1 MMRTLKRTLS
11 IVLAIA
17 MVLTT
22 FGMVTVSAAGYAD
35 TAGHWAE
42 GVIDKWSGYGV
53 IQGDGGYFRPDDSI
67 TRAEVA
73 QVTQNVIGYA
83 ATTANTFTDV
93 DPNAWYADA
102 ILRLAEA
109 GTLKGNGDG
118 TMRPDAYMTREEAM
132 TMLGRAYGLTPANT
146 NAGITQYADY
156 QSVSE
161 YANGYI
167 GAMTA
172 AGYVNGYEDGTIRP
186 QASISRGEFV
196 KILDNMI
203 GLYITAPGT
212 YGPAY
217 VKGLVMIKSG
227 GVNLN
232 GIVASGVVI
241 SPSAGGQLTLTN
253 SQIDNNIYNLSSTMT
268 VNSVGS
274 NTTTS
279 GTNGSTIYGG
289 PMGSSSS
296 RSCTVNFYVDGEFYK
311 SVKVS
316 YNSYISDLPDEP
328 EKDGYIFAGWYT
340 SEAYADKASDLGL
353 FDFGNR
359 RITSGLKV
367 YAGFV
372 VDPNATPD
380 PNATEA
386 PSTEAPTAT
395 PSVSLKDPTQ
405 EYNPE
410 APADVKAELVPADGE
425 DVTVNGVVW
434 EGTDEAGQSITLE
447 EGKDYEIEGNNVVFK
462 EEFLD
467 SLYDGTHKVVI
478 ETSGGTVQFDIVV
491 NGSSIPVPTEA
502 PATEAPT
509 VDPNATEAPST
520 EAPTVDPNVTEA
532 PSTEAPTADPSVTE
546 APSTEAPTADPSVTE
561 APSTEAPTADP
572 SVTEAPSTEAPSTEA
587 PTVDPN
593 ATEAPAT
600 PTPGVQDVYH
610 KATLKVTGGTGS
622 LTGEGVK
629 EATAPAAEA
638 AADLPA
644 DEAWT
649 SADAE
654 LDAMVVASKSEVA
667 FGPYKDLNGYG
678 EWVKGGKALTY
689 THEGNGQTYN
699 FDHGW
704 QAGAGNKTKR
714 CFYFTPKQACI
725 VTVAYTASAGRPMY
739 IYQGGELLAS
749 GEDGATTDG
758 KPAIISADIEDPTA
772 GDVYVYG
779 GSSNKQLYGIFADY
793 YDPTVVVYQTLSGTI
808 NYTGS
813 QTGLKVRFTDTK
825 DQTTYDVDLNAGAYS
840 VDLRQ
845 NRNYTIS
852 IVDADG
858 KVSNTTAVTL
868 DSNSVSIAKV
878 PKTQDIN
885 VVDIAETEVKGDVV
899 VHEITN
905 NDGKSLDLSQ
915 VSLKF
920 TAKDDENLAYTVEA
934 GSIVDNK
941 YTVTM
946 MPNHEYTVTAE
957 GIEGYELSPM
967 SGSYLMA
974 AGDME
979 PFKNILIT
987 ETLGEVA
994 VPADKTVRVGE
1005 DKEYA
1010 TISDALA
1017 AVKAMKR
1024 DSGESG
1030 RITIEIDP
1038 GNYTEQV
1045 RVNSGYV
1052 TLKAADEANPPEIN
1066 WYYGI
1071 GYIYYSA
1078 GPDQYYSEDCAVAK
1092 TAKKPVTRWGCAV
1105 RIEQPYVL
1113 MENIKVIDTF
1123 NCRVVPEE
1131 IADGVEAAGPG
1142 IYGDVSGKP
1151 DRTVEGYDAM
1161 KKDATER
1168 AAAIAIDANNFEA
1181 YKCEFVSSQDTF
1193 YTNTANSYIK
1203 DCYIEGGT
1211 DYIYG
1216 GKQIVFDG
1224 CTLAWHGYSDQA
1236 NGGYL
1241 TACSDD
1247 GVSLGYLFTN
1257 CTVTNSKYFPDNKFS
1272 AGGWG
1277 RNWGGA
1283 SCHVV
1288 YESMK
1293 LDGVD
1298 LPGPWVKM
1306 GGELSESTLY
1316 ILKVTDKDGNEL
1328 DVSGT
1333 NFNPNGTAEAN
1344 NYTVHPAYDYF
1355 GSWTPPHY
1363 DGPAKP
1369 TPTPRP
1375 EGVIDVNLDFT
1386 NTDLYTGTAQK
1397 SPLSEATIAELAE
1410 QGVTLDAGTMYWNEH
1425 GCNGLGTITIDAK
1438 GPYKVTIG
1446 ACSFGADS
1454 VQLLNGEEVIDSAP
1468 LKSAGDGAQVVMYYG
1483 GTEKTPITVKFSSAS
1498 YVHSFAVQTVDPSE
1512 VPDPST
1518 KAKITYALGD
1528 SEAQGE
1534 LPLET
1539 TVDVGT
1545 KVNIPIYGKL
1555 YKEGYTLTGWTPDGG
1570 ATEYK
1575 VGAEFEATGNMELT
1589 PVFVQNAEGA
1599 VPVGD
1604 VVVDFQKNNG
1614 APAIAWEGGENVYV
1628 VQGKTADGTPID
1640 VLITVVTNPG
1650 KLNNGNWNDCAQ
1662 CNEGTTFGFPT
1673 VDNTV
1678 VTMNKIYD
1686 GTNGTY
1692 TINGVDKVGNE
1703 QSETITGKTSST
1715 IVVKNI
1721 GGYISYFTISYPA
1734 EAPKPSEEPGAV
1746 TAEYEILEG
1755 SEVTINATPD
1765 TEGQTPV
1772 IEITGA
1778 DGTPINLA
1786 VTDGKFTMPNND
1798 IIVNVGFSSEPA
1810 ASSEPGPAVTDEPTA
1825 TDEPA
1830 ATDEPTSTDEPDTP
1844 PVPGEI
1850 ELAWEQGQAKSDSTD
1865 GEHFIVDKE
1874 GKTGVHQVGRNIYA
1888 VLPEAISAGKFT
1900 FETDVYLGPS
1910 EPGFRI
1916 QVENAAGTNYQN
1928 DNPGVIAQ
1936 NIVATGSSTPVTS
1949 VTETGWYHATV
1960 VIDYTSGSPVITGTL
1975 TAPSGEKLMDN
1986 VQATIENVAD
1996 TAVKQIRLISRGTTG
2011 ESDSY
2016 FADPILKAE

>member
-1 MMRTLKRTLS
+1 MRTLKRTLS

-22 FGMVTVSAAGYAD
+22 FGMVTVSAANYAD
-35 TAGHWAE
+35 TPGHWAE
-42 GVIDKWSGYGV
+42 AVIDEWTGYGV

-83 ATTANTFTDV
+83 ATTENTFTDV
-93 DPNAWYADA
+93 DPNAWYTDA

-109 GTLKGNGDG
+109 GALKGNGDG
-118 TMRPDAYMTREEAM
+118 TMSPDAYMTREEAM

-146 NAGITQYADY
+146 NAGITQYSDY
-156 QSVSE
+156 QSISE

-186 QASISRGEFV
+186 QATVSRAEFV

-203 GLYITAPGT
+203 GLYIAAPGT

-217 VKGLVMIKSG
+217 VKGLVMVKSG

-253 SQIDNNIYNLSSTMT
+253 SQVDNNIYNMSSTMT

-279 GTNGSTIYGG
+279 GSSGSTIYGG
-289 PMGSSSS
+289 PMGSSNY
-296 RSCTVNFYVDGEFYK
+296 RTYTVTFYVDGRTYHSA
-311 SVKVS
+311 SVR
-316 YNSYISDLPDEP
+316 YNYYLTNIPTDPV
-328 EKDGYIFAGWYT
+328 KTGYTFAGWYT
-340 SEAYADKASDLGL
+340 SANYAAQAGTTGI
-353 FDFGNR
+353 FDFGTT
-359 RITSGLKV
+359 RITGNTSV
-367 YAGFV
+367 YAGFISNSDV
-372 VDPNATPD
+372 TPD
-380 PNATEA
+380 PNATA
-386 PSTEAPTAT
+386 APTAT
-395 PSVSLKDPTQ
+395 PSVSIKDPTQ

-410 APADVKAELVPADGE
+410 APAEVKAELVPADGK
-425 DVTVNGVVW
+425 DVTVSGVVW
-434 EGTDEAGQSITLE
+434 EGTNEAGQSVTLT
-447 EGKDYEIEGNNVVFK
+447 EGKDYVIEGNNVVFN
-462 EEFLD
+462 EEFLN

-478 ETSGGTVQFDIVV
+478 ETSGGAVQFDIVV
-491 NGSSIPVPTEA
+491 NGSSIPVPTAA
-502 PATEAPT
+502 PS
-509 VDPNATEAPST
+509 TEAPST
-520 EAPTVDPNVTEA
+520 ET
-532 PSTEAPTADPSVTE
+532 PSTEAPD
-546 APSTEAPTADPSVTE
+546 
-561 APSTEAPTADP
+561 
-572 SVTEAPSTEAPSTEA
+572 VTEAPSTEAPSTEV
-587 PTVDPN
+587 PS
-593 ATEAPAT
+593 TEAPSSEAPDVT
-600 PTPGVQDVYH
+600 GAPSTEVPSIEAPSSEAPDVTGAPSTEVPSTEAPSSEAPDVTGAPSTEAPTPDVQDVYH

-649 SADAE
+649 VADAE
-654 LDAMVVASKSEVA
+654 LDAMVLASEKGKA
-667 FGPYKDLNGYG
+667 FGPYKDLSGYG
-678 EWVKGGKALTY
+678 EWAKGGSKLTY
-689 THEGNGQTYN
+689 EHTNGVTYS

-704 QAGAGNKTKR
+704 QTGSGGQTNR

-725 VTVAYTASAGRPMY
+725 VTVAYTAQAGRPMY
-739 IYQGGELLAS
+739 IYQGGNLLAS

-813 QTGLKVRFTDTK
+813 ETGLKVRFTDTK

-858 KVSNTTAVTL
+858 TVSSKTAVTL
-868 DSNSVSIAKV
+868 DSNSVSIAKKA
-878 PKTQDIN
+878 KTQDIN
-885 VVDIAETEVKGDVV
+885 VVDIAPTEVKGDVV

-905 NDGKSLDLSQ
+905 NDGKSLDLSK
-915 VSLKF
+915 VALKF
-920 TAKDDENLAYTVEA
+920 TAKDDASITYDVAA
-934 GSIVDNK
+934 GSIADNK

-946 MPNHEYTVTAE
+946 MPNHEYEVTAT
-957 GIEGYELSPM
+957 GIDGYALSPM

-974 AGDME
+974 AGDMA

-994 VPADKTVRVGE
+994 VPADKTVRVGK

-1052 TLKAADEANPPEIN
+1052 TLKAADAANPPEIN

-1257 CTVTNSKYFPDNKFS
+1257 CTVTNSKYFPNNKFA

-1277 RNWGGA
+1277 
-1283 SCHVV
+1283 
-1288 YESMK
+1288 
-1293 LDGVD
+1293 
-1298 LPGPWVKM
+1298 
-1306 GGELSESTLY
+1306 
-1316 ILKVTDKDGNEL
+1316 
-1328 DVSGT
+1328 
-1333 NFNPNGTAEAN
+1333 
-1344 NYTVHPAYDYF
+1344 
-1355 GSWTPPHY
+1355 
-1363 DGPAKP
+1363 
-1369 TPTPRP
+1369 
-1375 EGVIDVNLDFT
+1375 
-1386 NTDLYTGTAQK
+1386 
-1397 SPLSEATIAELAE
+1397 
-1410 QGVTLDAGTMYWNEH
+1410 
-1425 GCNGLGTITIDAK
+1425 
-1438 GPYKVTIG
+1438 
-1446 ACSFGADS
+1446 
-1454 VQLLNGEEVIDSAP
+1454 
-1468 LKSAGDGAQVVMYYG
+1468 
-1483 GTEKTPITVKFSSAS
+1483 
-1498 YVHSFAVQTVDPSE
+1498 
-1512 VPDPST
+1512 
-1518 KAKITYALGD
+1518 
-1528 SEAQGE
+1528 
-1534 LPLET
+1534 
-1539 TVDVGT
+1539 
-1545 KVNIPIYGKL
+1545 
-1555 YKEGYTLTGWTPDGG
+1555 
-1570 ATEYK
+1570 
-1575 VGAEFEATGNMELT
+1575 
-1589 PVFVQNAEGA
+1589 
-1599 VPVGD
+1599 
-1604 VVVDFQKNNG
+1604 
-1614 APAIAWEGGENVYV
+1614 
-1628 VQGKTADGTPID
+1628 
-1640 VLITVVTNPG
+1640 
-1650 KLNNGNWNDCAQ
+1650 
-1662 CNEGTTFGFPT
+1662 
-1673 VDNTV
+1673 
-1678 VTMNKIYD
+1678 
-1686 GTNGTY
+1686 
-1692 TINGVDKVGNE
+1692 
-1703 QSETITGKTSST
+1703 
-1715 IVVKNI
+1715 
-1721 GGYISYFTISYPA
+1721 
-1734 EAPKPSEEPGAV
+1734 
-1746 TAEYEILEG
+1746 
-1755 SEVTINATPD
+1755 
-1765 TEGQTPV
+1765 
-1772 IEITGA
+1772 
-1778 DGTPINLA
+1778 
-1786 VTDGKFTMPNND
+1786 
-1798 IIVNVGFSSEPA
+1798 
-1810 ASSEPGPAVTDEPTA
+1810 
-1825 TDEPA
+1825 
-1830 ATDEPTSTDEPDTP
+1830 
-1844 PVPGEI
+1844 
-1850 ELAWEQGQAKSDSTD
+1850 
-1865 GEHFIVDKE
+1865 
-1874 GKTGVHQVGRNIYA
+1874 
-1888 VLPEAISAGKFT
+1888 
-1900 FETDVYLGPS
+1900 
-1910 EPGFRI
+1910 
-1916 QVENAAGTNYQN
+1916 
-1928 DNPGVIAQ
+1928 
-1936 NIVATGSSTPVTS
+1936 
-1949 VTETGWYHATV
+1949 
-1960 VIDYTSGSPVITGTL
+1960 
-1975 TAPSGEKLMDN
+1975 
-1986 VQATIENVAD
+1986 
-1996 TAVKQIRLISRGTTG
+1996 
-2011 ESDSY
+2011 
-2016 FADPILKAE
+2016 